1 MFKEYVSKFQGANER
16 ERERDEARPFL
27 LSPSFLRR
35 IFPVGSGNEKQ
46 SMP

>member
-1 MFKEYVSKFQGANER
+1 MFKEYVSKFQGAN